1 MHIMTLITCIINV
14 YKLIIKLLLPQI
26 LMLYICVFQ
35 LKIFEILFFKFDNLD
50 IEIDINQNFDCS
62 YHEDAIPTT
71 KYSQVNAK
79 NDYITYRIVR
89 QYYSNYVF

>member
-1 MHIMTLITCIINV
+1 MTLTTCINV

-26 LMLYICVFQ
+26 LMLYVCVFQ

-62 YHEDAIPTT
+62 YHEDAIPTA
-71 KYSQVNAK
+71 KYSQANAK
-79 NDYITYRIVR
+79 
-89 QYYSNYVF
+89 

>member
-1 MHIMTLITCIINV
+1 M
-14 YKLIIKLLLPQI
+14 LLPQI

-50 IEIDINQNFDCS
+50 IDIDINQNFDCS
-62 YHEDAIPTT
+62 YHEDDISTT

-79 NDYITYRIVR
+79 
-89 QYYSNYVF
+89 